1 MHHFV
6 ANVQLLSTAEGGRKG
21 PLFSGEWRTVLGI
34 NHEHWSARLAFSGE
48 PAPGQSFVAQVQL
61 LRPDV
66 ALPFFRI
73 GAQFTVWEGDIK
85 GVGQVVA
92 LAAT

>member
-21 PLFSGEWRTVLGI
+21 PLLSGEWRTVLGI
-34 NHEHWSARLAFSGE
+34 NNEHLSARLAFSGQ
-48 PAPGQSFVAQVQL
+48 PAPGESFVAQVQL

-66 ALPFFRI
+66 ALPFFQA
-73 GAQFTVWEGDIK
+73 GAEFTVWEGDTK

-92 LAAT
+92 LAGT